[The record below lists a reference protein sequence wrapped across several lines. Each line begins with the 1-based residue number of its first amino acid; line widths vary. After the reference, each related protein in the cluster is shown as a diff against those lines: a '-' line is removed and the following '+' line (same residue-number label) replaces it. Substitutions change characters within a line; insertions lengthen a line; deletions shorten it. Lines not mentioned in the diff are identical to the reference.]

1 MIKGDQYGDNKSG
14 NDMGSI
20 GSHWVLVIAFFTT
33 YFTEDDLMTQHVWAG
48 YTVAGIILIRL
59 VWGFVG
65 GRYAK
70 FSNFIYQPSAI
81 LLYLKNLVTR
91 KPQHYIGHNPAGG
104 AMVIALL
111 FCLPITML
119 SGMKL
124 YEVEEKQRAF
134 FCCCTSWH

>member
-20 GSHWVLVIAFFTT
+20 GSHWVLVIAFSTT
-33 YFTEDDLMTQHVWAG
+33 YFTEDDLITQHVWAG
-48 YTVAGIILIRL
+48 YTVTGIILIRL
-59 VWGFVG
+59 VWGFIG

-70 FSNFIYQPSAI
+70 FSNFIYQSSAI
-81 LLYLKNLVTR
+81 LLYSKSLIAP
-91 KPQHYIGHNPAGG
+91 KPQHYIDHNPAGG

-111 FCLPITML
+111 LYLSITTL

-124 YEVEEKQRAF
+124 Y
-134 FCCCTSWH
+134 

>member
-20 GSHWVLVIAFFTT
+20 GSHWVLVIAFSTT
-33 YFTEDDLMTQHVWAG
+33 YFTEDDLITQHVWAG
-48 YTVAGIILIRL
+48 YTVTGISLTRL
-59 VWGFVG
+59 VWGYIG

-70 FSNFIYQPSAI
+70 FSNFIYQSSAV
-81 LLYLKNLVTR
+81 LLYLKSLIAP
-91 KPQHYIGHNPAGG
+91 KPQHYIDHNPAGG

-111 FCLPITML
+111 FYLSITTL

-124 YEVEEKQRAF
+124 Y
-134 FCCCTSWH
+134 

>member
-20 GSHWVLVIAFFTT
+20 GSHWVLVIAFSTT
-33 YFTEDDLMTQHVWAG
+33 YFTEDDLMTQHVWAS

-59 VWGFVG
+59 VWGFIG

-70 FSNFIYQPSAI
+70 FSNFIYQSSAI
-81 LLYLKNLVTR
+81 LLYLKSLVAP
-91 KPQHYIGHNPAGG
+91 KPQHYIDHNPAGG

-111 FCLPITML
+111 FYLSIATL

-124 YEVEEKQRAF
+124 Y
-134 FCCCTSWH
+134 